1 MPSIRKTKTT
11 SGSFAIQ
18 VVRYENRKTILMK
31 HIGSGKTKEEI
42 AALKESARLWIE
54 QETGLRSLFPHS
66 PQRTL
71 PLATM
76 RYEGVQHRFAYET
89 LASIGTRMGFSEMRA
104 PILLDL
110 AIMRCIDPCSK
121 LRSREL
127 LSQSF
132 GIHYSTHAIYRTL
145 QTLHTKKEDAEKISV
160 AWAKKHVSPDLSLVL
175 YDVTTLYFETF
186 ESDDL
191 RVPGFSKDNKSNQPQ
206 IVVGLLVTREGF
218 PLGYEVFKGN
228 TFEGKTMFPVLDAFV
243 KKHGVT
249 TPVVVADAA
258 MLSRTN
264 IAEFEKRN
272 LSYIVGARLANLS
285 PTVIEKFSDLQGKD
299 EALARF
305 EMEHG
310 DLIVSFS
317 ERRFRKDSAEME
329 KQKTKAELLVKKG
342 EPGKRAKFVTK
353 GEGNDAYELNEA
365 LLEKTKKLLG
375 LKGYATNIPKEVLSN
390 EDIIARYHD
399 LWHVEASFR
408 MAKSDLATRPIFH
421 RKEEAIRAHMIL
433 CFVALSIGKWCEI
446 ATGLSL
452 RRLVDKFW
460 NVTEAHIVDTATKER
475 FTLRSE
481 VDEETKRLLKLLGVS
496 Y

>member
-1 MPSIRKTKTT
+1 
-11 SGSFAIQ
+11 
-18 VVRYENRKTILMK
+18 MK

-54 QETGLRSLFPHS
+54 QETGQRSLFPHS

-71 PLATM
+71 PLATV
-76 RYEGVQHRFAYET
+76 RYVGVQHRFAYDT
-89 LASIGTRMGFSEMRA
+89 LSSIGNRMGFSEMQT
-104 PILLDL
+104 PMLFDL

-121 LRSREL
+121 LRSIEL

-132 GIHYSTHAIYRTL
+132 GIHYSERAVYRMF
-145 QTLHTKKEDAEKISV
+145 QTFHTRKEDAEKIAV
-160 AWAKKHVSPDLSLVL
+160 AWARQHISPDLSLVL

-272 LSYIVGARLANLS
+272 LSYIVGARLANIS

-299 EALARF
+299 GALARF
-305 EMEHG
+305 EVEHG

-329 KQKTKAELLVKKG
+329 KQKTKAELLVKKR

-365 LLEKTKKLLG
+365 LLEKTKRLLG
-375 LKGYATNIPKEVLSN
+375 LKGYATNIPKEILSN

-433 CFVALSIGKWCEI
+433 CFIALSIGKWCEI
-446 ATGLSL
+446 ATKLSL
-452 RRLVDKFW
+452 RRLVDKLW
-460 NVTEAHIVDTATKER
+460 NVTEAHIVDTTTKER